1 MPDSRFRVRA
11 VMLIAVALVAVGCS
25 IPDTRTTPDTRTEQ
39 ERAADRALADQV
51 VAALRADPYTDAD
64 HLTVHVKRGAVR
76 LTGQVGD
83 ESTLRSVLR
92 ICAAVPGVQRVDD
105 ELEIIDFGRT
115 RR

>member
-25 IPDTRTTPDTRTEQ
+25 TPDTRTEQ

-51 VAALRADPYTDAD
+51 VAALRADPYTDVD
-64 HLTVHVKRGAVR
+64 HLTVHANRGAVR